1 MLEIKLFGTT
11 SVVTPG
17 GTLAATELGGAKPR
31 QILAILALSAG
42 TPVPK
47 HQLADLLWD
56 GRPPRSYVG
65 TLESYVCLL
74 RRRLGLGRGRESAIA
89 TTNSGYVLDPA
100 MVSIDLNEF
109 RSLVHAASTA
119 GPRAALAG
127 LESAIA
133 LVTGELLVSEA
144 YARWAIRERAVAQN
158 EIVAAA
164 CLAARHALALGE
176 DGVAVRL
183 ARTAVSSDA
192 LAEEAWRLLMRAL
205 WASGRRSEALRA
217 YFQLRDTLVDELG
230 SDPAVES
237 QALYLEILRDA
248 RAPDGGER
256 PDGRDEVRMLMG
268 LLRQAVESIPGLEVP
283 RSDRGLAEVAASLV
297 RVA

>member
-1 MLEIKLFGTT
+1 
-11 SVVTPG
+11 V
-17 GTLAATELGGAKPR
+17 
-31 QILAILALSAG
+31 
-42 TPVPK
+42 
-47 HQLADLLWD
+47 
-56 GRPPRSYVG
+56 
-65 TLESYVCLL
+65 
-74 RRRLGLGRGRESAIA
+74 
-89 TTNSGYVLDPA
+89 
-100 MVSIDLNEF
+100 
-109 RSLVHAASTA
+109 
-119 GPRAALAG
+119 
-127 LESAIA
+127 
-133 LVTGELLVSEA
+133 
-144 YARWAIRERAVAQN
+144 ER
-158 EIVAAA
+158 
-164 CLAARHALALGE
+164 
-176 DGVAVRL
+176 
-183 ARTAVSSDA
+183 A